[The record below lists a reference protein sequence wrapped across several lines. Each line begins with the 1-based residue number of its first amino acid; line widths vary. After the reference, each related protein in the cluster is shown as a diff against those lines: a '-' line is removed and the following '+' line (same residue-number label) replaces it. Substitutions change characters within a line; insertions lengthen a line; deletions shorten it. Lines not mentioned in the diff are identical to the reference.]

1 MHEGVCGADGCA
13 MSCCYRH
20 MHNSDRIICRSRIM
34 LGVCLAHCALQ
45 ALASRSELG
54 IRGRRGRQH
63 SIGRVERSLENA
75 GRGLRL
81 RGGGATSGIWDT
93 FTRMKGDA
101 THNLHEV
108 KPQEFNQTSVS
119 IHRANEA
126 VNFAIMCD
134 AKPFR
139 GDTVEAVGVWSDGS
153 GATRE
158 IKVSSSEA
166 CRCIKMCFTVSIA
179 AGSMH
184 EGSTCTRIQMDKR

>member
-1 MHEGVCGADGCA
+1 M
-13 MSCCYRH
+13 
-20 MHNSDRIICRSRIM
+20 
-34 LGVCLAHCALQ
+34 
-45 ALASRSELG
+45 
-54 IRGRRGRQH
+54 
-63 SIGRVERSLENA
+63 
-75 GRGLRL
+75 

-166 CRCIKMCFTVSIA
+166 CRCIKLCFTVSIA
-179 AGSMH
+179 RIAAGSMQ